1 MSTDAKTNGRTLTP
15 WQPDLFEVEAAE
27 SAGVSPF
34 PAIAD
39 YAFLSDCDVT
49 ALVAPSGNVEWMC
62 LPRMDSPSI
71 FGDILDRGAGSF
83 RFGPAD
89 VMVPAA
95 RRYLPGTMVLE
106 TSWGTP
112 GGGWMII
119 RDVLLMGPWH
129 HDGTIDPSHR
139 RAPTDYDTQHV
150 LFRIVRCVNGEVQLV
165 LDCEPAFDYGRIR
178 PTWRYTDH
186 EYQQGIASAV
196 GGDVELALTTDM
208 RLGFEGG
215 RASAR
220 TLIREGETRF
230 CALTWSDGVPP
241 MTAAEGYRRLVWT
254 AHHWQHW
261 LARGNF
267 PDHRWRSYLQ
277 RSALTLKGLTYAKT
291 GAVIAAPTTSL
302 PEAPRGHRN
311 WDYRY
316 SWIRDS
322 SLALWALYSLGYDW
336 EANDYFYFIADAA
349 ERDEELQIL
358 YGIAGEREL
367 PERELP
373 HLGGYQGARPV
384 RIGNAAYRQRQHD
397 VWGSFIESVY
407 LYTTSRDHFAER
419 IWPILQR
426 QVEHALRYWR
436 DPDRGMWE
444 VRGEPKHFTS
454 SKMMCWVA
462 VDRGARLARLREEW
476 DIARRWQA
484 GAEEIHADICEHG
497 LDSRGVFV
505 QYYGGTAL
513 DASLLLMPLVRFLPP
528 SDPRIRATVLTIAEE
543 LSVDGLVRRYLVEE
557 TDDGLAAE
565 EEGAF
570 TLCSFWLVSALSE
583 VGEHRRAREI
593 CEKLLSL
600 ASPLE
605 LYGEEIDPRTG
616 RHFGNFPQ
624 AFTHLALINAV
635 LHVIQAEQAAEA
647 ATRPSRSRLV
657 F

>member
-1 MSTDAKTNGRTLTP
+1 VTP
-15 WQPDLFEVEAAE
+15 WQADLLAVEATD
-27 SAGVSPF
+27 SAAISPF
-34 PAIAD
+34 PPIAD
-39 YAFLSDCDVT
+39 YGFLSDCDVT

-71 FGDILDRGAGSF
+71 FGAILDRGAGGF
-83 RFGPAD
+83 RFGPTD

-129 HDGTIDPSHR
+129 HDREVARDHR

-165 LDCEPAFDYGRIR
+165 LECEPAFDYGRKR
-178 PTWRYTDH
+178 PTWRYSDRG
-186 EYQQGIASAV
+186 YQQGVATAD
-196 GGDVELALTTDM
+196 GLDLDVTLTTDL
-208 RLGFEGG
+208 RLGFEGP

-220 TLIREGETRF
+220 TLIKEGETRF
-230 CALTWSDGVPP
+230 CALSWSDGVPP
-241 MTAAEGYRRLVWT
+241 TTPDEGYKRLVWT

-261 LARGNF
+261 LARGDF

-277 RSALTLKGLTYAKT
+277 RSALTLKGLTYGKT
-291 GAVIAAPTTSL
+291 GAVIAASTTSL
-302 PEAPRGHRN
+302 PEAPRGQRN
-311 WDYRY
+311 WEYRY

-322 SLALWALYSLGYDW
+322 SLTLWALYSLGYDW

-349 ERDEELQIL
+349 ERDEDLQIM

-367 PERELP
+367 PERELD
-373 HLGGYQGARPV
+373 HLSGYQGARPV
-384 RIGNAAYRQRQHD
+384 RIGNNAYQQRQHD

-407 LYTTSRDHFAER
+407 LYTRTRDHFPER

-426 QVEHALRYWR
+426 QVEQALKHWR
-436 DPDRGMWE
+436 EPDRGMWE

-454 SKMMCWVA
+454 SKLMCWVA
-462 VDRGARLARLREEW
+462 ADRGARLARLREEW
-476 DIARRWQA
+476 EIARRWQSA
-484 GAEEIHADICEHG
+484 ADEIHADICEHG
-497 LDSRGVFV
+497 VDRRGVFV
-505 QYYGGTAL
+505 QHYGGTAL
-513 DASLLLMPLVRFLPP
+513 DASLLLMPLVGFLPAD
-528 SDPRIRATVLTIAEE
+528 DPRIRATVLTIADE
-543 LSVDGLVRRYLVEE
+543 LSVDGLVRRYRVDE
-557 TDDGLAAE
+557 TDDGFNE

-583 VGEHRRAREI
+583 IGEHRRAREL

-635 LHVIQAEQAAEA
+635 LHVIQTEQAIQA
-647 ATRPSRSRLV
+647 ASRPAPNRLV